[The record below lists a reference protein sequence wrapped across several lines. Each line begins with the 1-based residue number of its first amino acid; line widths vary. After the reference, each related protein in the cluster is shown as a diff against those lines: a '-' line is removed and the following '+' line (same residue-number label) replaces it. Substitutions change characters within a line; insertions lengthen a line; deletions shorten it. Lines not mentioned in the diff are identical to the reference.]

1 MIEQN
6 KYQKVES
13 QIEHL
18 ALTDL
23 ESSAITILKY
33 VISNQ
38 WFGTI
43 FRKNKNLLA
52 STDLHSSGNLSEFTC
67 HNISDIKSMI

>member
-1 MIEQN
+1 MSKVFDISLDLTLTNYKSREFTCHNISNIKSMIEQN
-6 KYQKVES
+6 NYQKVES

-38 WFGTI
+38 
-43 FRKNKNLLA
+43 
-52 STDLHSSGNLSEFTC
+52 
-67 HNISDIKSMI
+67 